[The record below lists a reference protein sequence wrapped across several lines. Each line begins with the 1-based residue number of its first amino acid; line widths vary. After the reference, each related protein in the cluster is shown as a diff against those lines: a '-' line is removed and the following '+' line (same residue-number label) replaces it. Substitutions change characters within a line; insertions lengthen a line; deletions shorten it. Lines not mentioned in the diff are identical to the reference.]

1 MNRLTVRTLYGICG
15 NNERVTHYPLYKVA
29 MEDPL
34 DHGITRQC
42 LEKLAE
48 YEDLE
53 EQGLLLRLPCK
64 VGDKFWELNSNWHV
78 PCIYPRTAHT
88 LRHVIYCME
97 RLGEVT
103 FLTYEEAEA
112 ALEKMKGE

>member
-1 MNRLTVRTLYGICG
+1 MERLTKKYVDGQAYVSLNQLSTMGE
-15 NNERVTHYPLYKVA
+15 NECVGLP
-29 MEDPL
+29 
-34 DHGITRQC
+34 ITR
-42 LEKLAE
+42 LAR

-112 ALEKMKGE
+112 ALEKMKGVEHENSSER